1 MEKMPT
7 DARRIALA
15 QAYVQNKQIEKA
27 QAVLLP
33 AMQAAPN
40 DLDLRLFYGRLLRDQ
55 HKFPEAAAQ
64 FSAATRIK
72 PDAVAAWNELAS
84 VLVIAEQYPQALAAF
99 DRIRALGA
107 ESAGNLFFCALA
119 HDRLQQR
126 PEAIE
131 NYNKFLAA
139 SQGKFPD
146 QEFQAR
152 QRVRILENELRK
164 KR

>member
-1 MEKMPT
+1 MNPKT
-7 DARRIALA
+7 ILITGASSGIGAALA
-15 QAYVQNKQIEKA
+15 RAHAKAYAKFGVT
-27 QAVLLP
+27 LLLWGR
-33 AMQAAPN
+33 
-40 DLDLRLFYGRLLRDQ
+40 DESRL
-55 HKFPEAAAQ
+55 
-64 FSAATRIK
+64 
-72 PDAVAAWNELAS
+72 NETAR
-84 VLVIAEQYPQALAAF
+84 EC
-99 DRIRALGA
+99 RALGA
-107 ESAGNLFFCALA
+107 EAPGNLFFRALT

-131 NYNKFLAA
+131 NYNKFLAT